1 MRRRLDPLFVLLV
14 LLVLVGPACGDD
26 DAVTT
31 TLPPATTTSTSAS
44 TTTLTSLVAA
54 SEVAAT
60 AGILLD
66 VVEAHAAAWMSRD
79 PAAVLALYDDQ
90 TVHDDSLFGVVL
102 QGDELFAMP
111 TSFFSDFPGYRVR
124 VVDVFVRPGVALEF
138 SEGSGIT
145 LRGVTFTEDEP
156 MREVDRI
163 EVGDDGLLG
172 RWSLL
177 YGLDMWEIWGAPGF
191 RMDAATEV
199 LAAHAAAWAAPDPAA
214 FAALYSS
221 DAERV
226 DDLVGLSG
234 TGSGVIHD
242 LAVRL
247 AGLTGD
253 VAQTWSFADSRTAA
267 AEVEIVGAV
276 YRVTTSAGCG
286 VRFATLLTVSG
297 GVIEHEE
304 IFWDPDALVAC
315 GWAG

>member
-1 MRRRLDPLFVLLV
+1 MHRRFGLPLLV
-14 LLVLVGPACGDD
+14 LFLGLTSCADDMTATTTTAVPVPAS
-26 DAVTT
+26 AATTPVTT
-31 TLPPATTTSTSAS
+31 TMAP
-44 TTTLTSLVAA
+44 LVAA
-54 SEVAAT
+54 ADVEEMAAFLR
-60 AGILLD
+60 A
-66 VVEAHAAAWMSRD
+66 VVEAHAAAWMSGD
-79 PAAVLALYDDQ
+79 PSSVLALYDGD
-90 TVHDDSLFGVVL
+90 TVHDDSLFGVLL
-102 QGDELFAMP
+102 QGEELFAMP
-111 TSFFSDFPGYRVR
+111 RSFFADFPGYGVR

-138 SEGSGIT
+138 SEGYGVT
-145 LRGVTFTEDEP
+145 LRGIAFTEDEP

-221 DAERV
+221 NAERV

-304 IFWDPDALVAC
+304 IFWDPDALLAC